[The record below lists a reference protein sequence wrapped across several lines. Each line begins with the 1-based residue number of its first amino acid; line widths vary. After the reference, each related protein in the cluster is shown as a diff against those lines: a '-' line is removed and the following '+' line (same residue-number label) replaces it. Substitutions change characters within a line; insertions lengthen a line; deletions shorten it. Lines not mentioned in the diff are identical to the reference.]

1 MQATMI
7 ESAAKACQGKRKSI
21 FADCTDTPI
30 KLTSKTLELRSLM
43 FGIRKRRP
51 PPFGGIHVDD
61 DKDIQELK
69 PEVESRNDL
78 WSEARLL
85 LRDLIFALMIAAL
98 VVVFIVQPV
107 KVEGTSMLPRLH
119 DGERIFVNK
128 LIYYDEYRWAP
139 KIERGDIVVFWFPD
153 DPSKSYIKRVIGLPG
168 DVIEVREGI
177 VRVNGR
183 DVEEG
188 YLDPRLNLSHRSQS
202 PTDVRANYYFVMGD
216 NRDNSSDSR
225 SWGLVPKKYIYG
237 KALFRYWP
245 ITAASVIHHEN
256 LNPAPGQLPPGYGP
270 ADDQEN
276 PLGESSPQPSI
287 PGSPP
292 QP

>member
-1 MQATMI
+1 
-7 ESAAKACQGKRKSI
+7 
-21 FADCTDTPI
+21 
-30 KLTSKTLELRSLM
+30 M

-51 PPFGGIHVDD
+51 PPFGGVHIDD
-61 DKDIQELK
+61 DKDIQVQK
-69 PEVESRNDL
+69 PEGASHNDL

-139 KIERGDIVVFWFPD
+139 KVDRGDIVVFWYPE

-168 DVIEVREGI
+168 DRIEVNEGV
-177 VRVNGR
+177 VRVNGQ
-183 DVEEG
+183 DVEES
-188 YLDPRLNLSHRSQS
+188 YLDPRLNLSHRSLTEQI
-202 PTDVRANYYFVMGD
+202 VKANYYFVMGD

-225 SWGLVPKKYIYG
+225 MWGLVPKKYIYG

-245 ITAASVIHHEN
+245 LTSASVIHHED
-256 LNPAPGQLPPGYGP
+256 LVPAERQVAPRFPHEFR
-270 ADDQEN
+270 DQPTNTPELQQR
-276 PLGESSPQPSI
+276 PVAEPSPQEP
-287 PGSPP
+287 
-292 QP
+292 

>member
-1 MQATMI
+1 M
-7 ESAAKACQGKRKSI
+7 
-21 FADCTDTPI
+21 
-30 KLTSKTLELRSLM
+30 L
-43 FGIRKRRP
+43 GIRSRRP
-51 PPFGGIHVDD
+51 PIFGDIQADD
-61 DKDIQELK
+61 DNDIQIQR
-69 PEVESRNDL
+69 PEEDSRTNL

-98 VVVFIVQPV
+98 VLVFIVQPV

-139 KIERGDIVVFWFPD
+139 KIERGDIVVFWYPD

-168 DVIEVREGI
+168 DTVEVREGV

-183 DVEEG
+183 DLEET
-188 YLDPRLNLSHRSQS
+188 YLDSRLNLSHRSQS
-202 PTDVRANYYFVMGD
+202 PVYVRPNYYFVMGD

-225 SWGLVPKKYIYG
+225 IWGLVPKKYIYG

-245 ITAASVIHHEN
+245 PNAASVIHHEN
-256 LNPAPGQLPPGYGP
+256 IPSSAPAPTQYPPETSDFP
-270 ADDQEN
+270 TDPEN
-276 PLGESSPQPSI
+276 Q
-287 PGSPP
+287 
-292 QP
+292 

>member
-1 MQATMI
+1 M
-7 ESAAKACQGKRKSI
+7 
-21 FADCTDTPI
+21 
-30 KLTSKTLELRSLM
+30 L
-43 FGIRKRRP
+43 GIRTRRP
-51 PPFGGIHVDD
+51 PPFGGVQADD
-61 DKDIQELK
+61 DKDIQILR
-69 PEVESRNDL
+69 PEAESRGNL

-98 VVVFIVQPV
+98 VLVFVVQPV

-168 DVIEVREGI
+168 DTVEMHEGV
-177 VRVNGR
+177 VRVNGSDLDER
-183 DVEEG
+183 
-188 YLDPRLNLSHRSQS
+188 YLDSRLNLSHRSQT
-202 PTDVRANYYFVMGD
+202 PVFVRPNYYFVMGD

-225 SWGLVPKKYIYG
+225 IWGLVPKKYIYG

-245 ITAASVIHHEN
+245 PTSASVIRHEDMDPSVPPPASYRQN
-256 LNPAPGQLPPGYGP
+256 LDEVPEPTSN
-270 ADDQEN
+270 E
-276 PLGESSPQPSI
+276 
-287 PGSPP
+287 
-292 QP
+292 